1 MTCVISQRQLLATKP
16 QGRVCHGPLLP
27 CIFTAPCTLRRMKRW
42 RQCYP
47 DEHYMPS
54 LLAREGLDNATDCH
68 GGIMSVDWTTMDWHP
83 VTYTAANVSTEL

>member
-1 MTCVISQRQLLATKP
+1 MFAKWRGDVIRAVWRLSVSAA
-16 QGRVCHGPLLP
+16 GRHADG
-27 CIFTAPCTLRRMKRW
+27 TSAPCRMKRW

-83 VTYTAANVSTEL
+83 VMYTAANVSAEL

>member
-1 MTCVISQRQLLATKP
+1 
-16 QGRVCHGPLLP
+16 
-27 CIFTAPCTLRRMKRW
+27 MKRW

-54 LLAREGLDNATDCH
+54 LLAREGLDNDTDCH
-68 GGIMSVDWTTMDWHP
+68 GGIMSVDWTTRDWHP

>member
-1 MTCVISQRQLLATKP
+1 MFHPVESAVIWAGRWLNSLQRVGTATGTP
-16 QGRVCHGPLLP
+16 AVC
-27 CIFTAPCTLRRMKRW
+27 RMKRW

-68 GGIMSVDWTTMDWHP
+68 GGIMSVDWTTKDWHP